1 MIRRLAAQ
9 ARLHGCRVGAAAV
22 VLLVFLVTEEVQA
35 QVWRYPVQVDGLAGF
50 IDEAGRMT
58 VEPQFEELGA
68 FIEGRSAARR
78 DGLWGFVDADG
89 QWRVEPIYRRVEP
102 FSGGVARV
110 LDDVGWALVDADG
123 RRLTRRPYAD
133 LLPMNGG
140 RAAFKTPAH
149 APEKGR
155 WGLLDVTGA
164 EVVPAVFDGALTFS
178 QGLLPAQRYRKFLVF
193 RIERR
198 WGYADAGGAWVI
210 DPRYTSARP
219 FSDSLAL
226 VTNGRTGRF
235 IRPDGSTAF
244 DVPSQVVFPFRHGY
258 ARFAVDGRWG
268 FIDGT
273 GSPVV
278 EPRYEAAGDF
288 AEGLAAVRELGSWGY
303 IDALGREVIRPR
315 FDRVEPFSGPLARVA
330 LDGRVL
336 YIDREGR
343 TVWGD

>member
-1 MIRRLAAQ
+1 M
-9 ARLHGCRVGAAAV
+9 GAAVAAV
-22 VLLVFLVTEEVQA
+22 FVILTTEEVGAQA
-35 QVWRYPVQVDGLAGF
+35 WRYPVQVNGLAGF
-50 IDEAGRMT
+50 IDEAGRMA

-78 DGLWGFVDADG
+78 DGRWGFVDAEG
-89 QWRVEPIYRRVEP
+89 QWRVQPVYRRVEP
-102 FSGGVARV
+102 FSEGVARV
-110 LDDVGWALVDADG
+110 LDEVGWALIDADG
-123 RRLTRRPYAD
+123 TLLTHRSYAD

-140 RAAFKTPAH
+140 RAAFKTPAD

-155 WGLLDVTGA
+155 WGLLDPTGA
-164 EVVPAVFDGALTFS
+164 EVVAAVFDGALTYS

-198 WGYADAGGAWVI
+198 WGYADAGGAWAI
-210 DPRYTSARP
+210 EPRYTSARP

-226 VTNGRTGRF
+226 VTNGRAGRF
-235 IRPDGSTAF
+235 IRPDGSAAF
-244 DVPSQVVFPFRHGY
+244 DVPSQVVFPFRQGF

-273 GSPVV
+273 GAPVV

-288 AEGLAAVRELGSWGY
+288 ADGLAAVRELGRWGY
-303 IDALGREVIRPR
+303 IDAIGREVIRPR
-315 FDRVEPFSGPLARVA
+315 FDRVEPFNGPLARVA
-330 LDGRVL
+330 LEGRVA

-343 TVWGD
+343 TVWGG